1 MKCQL
6 ILNPKSNSGR
16 AAGRF
21 ERIFALLQQAGVE
34 YHCAYAQTYDSIRE
48 ASIKANETGYDAV
61 VAVGGDGTINAV
73 MNGFYNE
80 DGTTRS
86 DKRMGVIYTG
96 TSPDFCMSYGIP
108 LDLAKAVDVISTGKT
123 RNIRVGRIEL
133 RLSPDRDGTITKYFS
148 CCASIGIG
156 AMVAGKA
163 NRYRKYLGDTGGT
176 LLAILS
182 SLARFRARDMQLA
195 SSSGELIFPKVTNI
209 FVGRTRFIA
218 SGLKVSCEIEDDD
231 DRFYILC
238 IHDLGFL
245 RLPGLLRQLYSGNT
259 KTSAVMEV
267 MNSADININTGKE
280 IIPVEFDGDPAG
292 FTPCSI
298 RPAHS
303 PLRLIVG
310 NG

>member
-6 ILNPKSNSGR
+6 ILNPKSDSGK

-34 YHCAYAQTYDSIRE
+34 YHCAFAQTYDSMRE
-48 ASIKANETGYDAV
+48 ASIKANETAYDAV

-73 MNGFYNE
+73 MNGFFNE
-80 DGTTRS
+80 DGTSRS

-96 TSPDFCMSYGIP
+96 TSPDFCMSYGVP
-108 LDLAKAVDVISTGKT
+108 LDLAKAVDAISIGNT

-133 RLSPDRDGTITKYFS
+133 RVSPESAATTTKYFS

-163 NRYRKYLGDTGGT
+163 NRSRKYLGDTGGT
-176 LLAILS
+176 LVAILS
-182 SLARFRARDMQLA
+182 SLATYRAREMRLNIP
-195 SSSGELIFPKVTNI
+195 SGELIFPKVTNI
-209 FVGRTRFIA
+209 FVGRTKYIA
-218 SGLKVSCEIEDDD
+218 SGLKVNNEIGDDD

-238 IHDLGFL
+238 IHDLGLL
-245 RLPGLLRQLYSGNT
+245 RLPGLLKQLYTGNT
-259 KTSAVMEV
+259 TSSPVMEV
-267 MNSADININTGKE
+267 MNSTGIKISSGKD

-298 RPAHS
+298 RAAHS
-303 PLRLIVG
+303 PLRLIIG
-310 NG
+310 